1 MQTGIKQT
9 TCSVT
14 SITTRVCSRWQA
26 RDSDDLI
33 ICSLARNLIAQNTGG
48 IFKNSSV
55 FLVVKSMDMEVSSE
69 NLIKVDSQGIGF
81 VNGILVNGE
90 LLRLQSLI
98 PDPELNLSGNSFS
111 TLFLSYNGIIKHVY
125 IDNNIIF
132 NTYFNVS

>member
-1 MQTGIKQT
+1 
-9 TCSVT
+9 
-14 SITTRVCSRWQA
+14 
-26 RDSDDLI
+26 
-33 ICSLARNLIAQNTGG
+33 
-48 IFKNSSV
+48 
-55 FLVVKSMDMEVSSE
+55 MDMEVSSE

>member
-1 MQTGIKQT
+1 
-9 TCSVT
+9 
-14 SITTRVCSRWQA
+14 
-26 RDSDDLI
+26 
-33 ICSLARNLIAQNTGG
+33 
-48 IFKNSSV
+48 
-55 FLVVKSMDMEVSSE
+55 MEVSSE